1 MVAMKYI
8 NMDDLTTVIQNRL
21 LVESIEKDEEVLSGI
36 EDLVISEVS
45 AYIGGR
51 YDVAKIFGNPPI
63 RTGLLIRVIACI
75 TAFRA
80 VSRNAAR
87 KIGNNPLSEM
97 NDWADL
103 ILVKLRDGIMPL
115 PPEIPLLTDEE
126 GNVESPLI
134 YGHTRNDG
142 WFL

>member
-1 MVAMKYI
+1 MKYI

-21 LVESIEKDEEVLSGI
+21 LVESIEKDEEVLNGI

-45 AYIGGR
+45 AYISGR
-51 YDVAKIFGNPPI
+51 YDVKKIFGIPPI
-63 RTGLLIRVIACI
+63 RAGLLIRIISCI

-87 KIGNNPLSEM
+87 KTGNNPLSDM

-103 ILVKLRDGIMPL
+103 ILAKLRDGIMSL
-115 PPEIPLLTDEE
+115 PPEIPLVTDEE
-126 GNVESPLI
+126 GNVESPILF
-134 YGHTRNDG
+134 GHTRNNG